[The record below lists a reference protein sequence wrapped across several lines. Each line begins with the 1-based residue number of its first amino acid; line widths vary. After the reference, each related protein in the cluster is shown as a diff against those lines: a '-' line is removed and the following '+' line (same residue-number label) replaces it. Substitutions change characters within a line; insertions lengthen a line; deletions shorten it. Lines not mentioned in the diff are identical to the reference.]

1 MNISELHEKYTKEIA
16 LVLPTIKNFNK
27 ENLAIKKIGD
37 YLFNKEFTKFK
48 STDFDFLS
56 YEIWKFYRAFKM
68 KEFILLYH
76 DRIKAEINCIDSTSN
91 KTIEMLDRTFLWPI
105 TNWSGDSKRKY
116 KQRFYSESALKN
128 FNINKVSYLKLS
140 IADRNILIDLIN
152 ENNNV
157 SPFQLITRF
166 AKKEKKENNDNIE
179 EEILKY
185 LEKKTPTLLSFIGTE
200 KIEKFKSLIH
210 AFACQADSKIQLDHV
225 LNRITIKKYIEDL
238 CDSFNDKTKKQA
250 IVDEINNAV
259 DMILPYMFGSVVHKD
274 ENDKLKSNLVIDKEL
289 HSNIWKV
296 YIDGKIRMYD
306 FDTNSANGPSLI
318 NECTYKDIKINN
330 PYDSIVLCDTEY
342 KWCLS
347 NGWVEYNTP

>member
-1 MNISELHEKYTKEIA
+1 MNIRELHKKYTEEIA
-16 LVLPTIKNFNK
+16 LVLPTIINFNK
-27 ENLAIKKIGD
+27 ENLAIKKIGN
-37 YLFNKEFTKFK
+37 YLSNKEFTKFE
-48 STDFDFLS
+48 STDFDYLS

-76 DRIKAEINCIDSTSN
+76 DRIKAEIKCIDSTSN
-91 KTIEMLDRTFLWPI
+91 KTIEMLDRAFLWPI

-140 IADRNILIDLIN
+140 IADKNILIDLIN
-152 ENNNV
+152 ENNND
-157 SPFQLITRF
+157 SLFQHITSNP
-166 AKKEKKENNDNIE
+166 KKEEKENNDNIE
-179 EEILKY
+179 LEILNY
-185 LEKKTPTLLSFIGTE
+185 LDEKKPTLLCFIGTK
-200 KIEKFKSLIH
+200 KIEEFKSLIH

-225 LNRITIKKYIEDL
+225 LNRITIKNYIEKL
-238 CDSFNDKTKKQA
+238 CNSFNDEIENQD

-259 DMILPYMFGSVVHKD
+259 DIILPYMFGSVVHKD
-274 ENDKLKSNLVIDKEL
+274 ENDKLKSDLKIDENL

-296 YIDGKIRMYD
+296 YIDAKIRMYD

-318 NECTYKDIKINN
+318 DECEYKNIKINN
-330 PYDSIVLCDTEY
+330 PYDSMVLCDTEY

-347 NGWVEYNTP
+347 NEWV